1 MIFFRVYYPTLLAN
15 FFKYRMAFLHA
26 LSDGEIN
33 EYYKNEKLY
42 LGTFAKDVIPSH
54 LAKKKKGAMI
64 INMGNSGGGGTHWV
78 ALLLNKNST
87 IYFDSFG
94 VVPSEE
100 VLSFIRKR
108 TQALL
113 CPAFYVDRQLQHLKA
128 SSCGWY
134 CIYFINQCIIK
145 DRDIIDV
152 LSDDFT
158 FNVNTNEGLLWKYN
172 RHSPLLPQAPRMV

>member
-1 MIFFRVYYPTLLAN
+1 M
-15 FFKYRMAFLHA
+15 
-26 LSDGEIN
+26 SDGEIN

-42 LGTFAKDVIPSH
+42 LVTFAKDVIPSH

-113 CPAFYVDRQLQHLKA
+113 CQDMRKRYPQYAQALPAFYVDRQLQHLKA

-134 CIYFINQCIIK
+134 CIYFIDECIVK

-172 RHSPLLPQAPRMV
+172 RHSPLLPRAPRMV